1 VKVDGER
8 SFAAPR
14 QVVWDVLNSP
24 EQMAE
29 LMPGVQSFEI
39 ADERHWSAKV
49 KIPLGLGGLAMS
61 IDFEKTE
68 ERPIEYASLHAKGN
82 GVGAILSMQT
92 RFELSEA
99 DGGTLMKWAADVSI
113 AGPVGSMGQRVL
125 QPIVNQ
131 QVSNVLSA
139 LDRQVTQ
146 AAASGATAGGG
157 EGGGSETR
165 PAPAGDAAAGA
176 EAGINAGSPEAYSP
190 EPQGPTRSTES

>member
-1 VKVDGER
+1 MKVEGER

-24 EQMAE
+24 EKMAE

-39 ADERHWSAKV
+39 ADDRHWSAKV

-92 RFELSEA
+92 RFEL
-99 DGGTLMKWAADVSI
+99 AAEQEVS
-113 AGPVGSMGQRVL
+113 GV
-125 QPIVNQ
+125 
-131 QVSNVLSA
+131 
-139 LDRQVTQ
+139 
-146 AAASGATAGGG
+146 
-157 EGGGSETR
+157 
-165 PAPAGDAAAGA
+165 
-176 EAGINAGSPEAYSP
+176 
-190 EPQGPTRSTES
+190 

>member
-1 VKVDGER
+1 VKVEGER

-24 EQMAE
+24 ERMAE

-39 ADERHWSAKV
+39 ADDTHWSAKV

-82 GVGAILSMQT
+82 GVGAIMSMQT
-92 RFELSEA
+92 QFELAEA

-131 QVSNVLSA
+131 QVSNVLGA

-146 AAASGATAGGG
+146 AAGGSGGGGG
-157 EGGGSETR
+157 EGETR
-165 PAPAGDAAAGA
+165 PAPAGEGAAGA
-176 EAGINAGSPEAYSP
+176 ESGIHAGSPEAYSSDP
-190 EPQGPTRSTES
+190 EGPTQSTEN